1 MAKTNHEDK
10 DLYNRLLHKNDFI
23 RRPDNTS
30 GNFSDTET
38 NIALL
43 IILFV
48 IILLFWVP
56 LSEIFQ

>member
-1 MAKTNHEDK
+1 MNNTNQEDK
-10 DLYNRLLHKNDFI
+10 DLYNRLLHKTDFI
-23 RRPDNTS
+23 HRSGNSS

-48 IILLFWVP
+48 IVLLFWVP
-56 LSEIFQ
+56 LSDIFQ